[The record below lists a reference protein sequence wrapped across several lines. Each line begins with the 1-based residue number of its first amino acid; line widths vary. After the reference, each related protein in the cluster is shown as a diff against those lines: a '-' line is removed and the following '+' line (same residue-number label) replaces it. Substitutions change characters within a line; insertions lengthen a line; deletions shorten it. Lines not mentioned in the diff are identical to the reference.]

1 MKRAADRAGG
11 VGQHRP
17 AVLTSVPGTP
27 SRREPARREPPA
39 RPGFPGSRGAAPA
52 LAAIAVALGL
62 PAVASAGSVGRQQP
76 DDRDWPQFRRD
87 PALTGAA
94 PEGPGAS
101 LDLRWTVPLGFSV
114 EGSPAIAG
122 GFVYATALP
131 GLLVKLDLEDGAERW
146 RYRPGAS
153 PDAPERQESAGT
165 PADFEDDRFGESS
178 PAVAGGLVFVGDLLG
193 VFHAVDAET
202 GTPRWTFAT
211 GAEIKA
217 SPVVIGD
224 LVFIGS
230 YDERF
235 YALDRETGELR
246 WSAATEGPVH
256 GTPARQG
263 DRVWITG
270 CDAVLRGL
278 RISDGAEVARFDSG
292 AYTAASPALG
302 GGALFYGTFDNE
314 VLSVEADTGTLRW
327 RYRHP
332 ERSFPFYASAALAG
346 DLVVVAGRDKMVH
359 ALDRQTGEARWTF
372 RAGARF
378 DSSPAVAEGLVYAGN
393 ADGRL
398 HVLDLETGE
407 KRGEFHAGA
416 PIMSSPALSGDRIVF
431 GTQDGA
437 LFALGPAPA
446 R

>member
-1 MKRAADRAGG
+1 MNQEDAPRLRAACRRSRVREAALAGG
-11 VGQHRP
+11 L
-17 AVLTSVPGTP
+17 VL
-27 SRREPARREPPA
+27 AA
-39 RPGFPGSRGAAPA
+39 AGAAS
-52 LAAIAVALGL
+52 AVTEE
-62 PAVASAGSVGRQQP
+62 P
-76 DDRDWPQFRRD
+76 DERDWPQFRRD
-87 PALTGAA
+87 PALTGVA
-94 PEGPGAS
+94 PAGPGAS
-101 LDLRWTVPLGFSV
+101 PALLWTVPLGFSV

-131 GLLVKLDLEDGAERW
+131 GLLVKLDLEDGAEQW

-153 PDAPERQESAGT
+153 PAAPERQETAAAA
-165 PADFEDDRFGESS
+165 ADFEEDRFGESS
-178 PAVAGGLVFVGDLLG
+178 PAVAAGLVFVGDLLG
-193 VFHAVDAET
+193 VLHAVDTET
-202 GTPRWTFAT
+202 GIPRWTFAT

-217 SPVVIGD
+217 SPIVVGES
-224 LVFIGS
+224 VFIGS

-235 YALDRETGELR
+235 YALDRETGKEK
-246 WSAATEGPVH
+246 WSVSTEGPVH
-256 GTPARQG
+256 GTPALQG

-278 RISDGAEVARFDSG
+278 RITDGAEVGRFDSG

-314 VLSVEADTGTLRW
+314 VLSVEADTGELRW

-332 ERSFPFYASAALAG
+332 ERSFPFYASAALTA
-346 DLVVVAGRDKMVH
+346 DLVVVAGRDRMVH
-359 ALDRQTGEARWTF
+359 ALDRETGEARWTF

-378 DSSPAVAEGLVYAGN
+378 DSSPAVASGLVYAGN

-398 HVLDLETGE
+398 HVLDLKTGE

-416 PIMSSPALSGDRIVF
+416 PIMSSPALSGDRLVF

-437 LFALGPAPA
+437 LFALGPAPS

>member
-1 MKRAADRAGG
+1 MSPAGRAGPRAA
-11 VGQHRP
+11 
-17 AVLTSVPGTP
+17 
-27 SRREPARREPPA
+27 SRR
-39 RPGFPGSRGAAPA
+39 SRLSTAGLAGAI
-52 LAAIAVALGL
+52 LVS
-62 PAVASAGSVGRQQP
+62 VASARAASATAAEP
-76 DDRDWPQFRRD
+76 DARDWPQFRRD
-87 PALTGAA
+87 PALTGVA

-101 LDLRWTVPLGFSV
+101 LDLLWTVPLGFSV
-114 EGSPAIAG
+114 EGSPAISG

-131 GLLVKLDLEDGAERW
+131 GLLVKLALEDGAEEW

-153 PDAPERQESAGT
+153 PDAPERQDEGIGT
-165 PADFEDDRFGESS
+165 ADFEEDRFGESS
-178 PAVAGGLVFVGDLLG
+178 PAVAGSLVFVGDLLG
-193 VFHAVDAET
+193 VLHAVDTDT

-217 SPVVIGD
+217 SPVVVGD
-224 LVFIGS
+224 SVFIGS

-235 YALDRETGELR
+235 YALDRETGEEK
-246 WSAATEGPVH
+246 WSVATEGPVH
-256 GTPARQG
+256 GTPAVDG
-263 DRVWITG
+263 DRLWITG

-278 RISDGAEVARFDSG
+278 RITDGAEVGRFDSG

-314 VLSVEADTGTLRW
+314 VLSVEADTGALRW

-332 ERSFPFYASAALAG
+332 ERSFPFYASAALTT
-346 DLVVVAGRDKMVH
+346 DLVVVAGRDRLVH
-359 ALDRQTGEARWTF
+359 ALDRETGEARWTF

-378 DSSPAVAEGLVYAGN
+378 DSSPAVASGLVYAGN

-437 LFALGPAPA
+437 LFALGPAPS

>member
-1 MKRAADRAGG
+1 MSPEDRAGPRRG
-11 VGQHRP
+11 
-17 AVLTSVPGTP
+17 
-27 SRREPARREPPA
+27 SRR
-39 RPGFPGSRGAAPA
+39 SRLVAATLAGGLLLPVGGAGA
-52 LAAIAVALGL
+52 
-62 PAVASAGSVGRQQP
+62 ASAGAEEP
-76 DDRDWPQFRRD
+76 DGSDWPQFRRD

-101 LDLRWTVPLGFSV
+101 LEVRWTVPLGFSV
-114 EGSPAIAG
+114 EGSPAVVD

-131 GLLVKLDLEDGAERW
+131 GVLVKLDLDDGTEQW

-153 PDAPERQESAGT
+153 PEAPEGQEPGGT
-165 PADFEDDRFGESS
+165 PSDFEEDRFGESS

-193 VFHAVDAET
+193 VLHALDADT
-202 GTPRWTFAT
+202 GIPRWTFAT

-217 SPVVIGD
+217 SPVVVGD
-224 LVFIGS
+224 LVLIGS

-235 YALDRETGELR
+235 YALDRETGAER
-246 WSAATEGPVH
+246 WSVATEGPVH

-270 CDAVLRGL
+270 CDAVLRGI
-278 RISDGAEVARFDSG
+278 RISDGAEVGRFDSG

-359 ALDRQTGEARWTF
+359 ALDRETGEARWTF

-378 DSSPAVAEGLVYAGN
+378 DSSPAVASGLVYAGN

-437 LFALGPAPA
+437 LFALGPAPS